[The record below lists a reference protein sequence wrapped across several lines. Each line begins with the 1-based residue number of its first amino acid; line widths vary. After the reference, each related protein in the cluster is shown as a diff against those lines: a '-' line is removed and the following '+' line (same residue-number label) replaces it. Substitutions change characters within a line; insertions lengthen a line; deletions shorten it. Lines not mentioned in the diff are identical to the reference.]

1 MRERIFRAGNRS
13 RAASSVSAR
22 TTRPR
27 GRVLVALAAAFAL
40 ALAPFMPAAGAQAV
54 NYTFYLNSADVTAN
68 AKDANPGDGVC
79 ATAAGTCTLR
89 AALEES
95 NALNRAPGEI
105 LITPAA
111 GFTGNIDP
119 VATSYQYMQTGAVS
133 NQDGGAHFLVTAPV
147 TIDLK
152 NEVTVEAT
160 RDLGGA
166 LFHVNGKNIVFQ
178 NVTQVLSGESSFV
191 MGPNAD
197 GVTIDGGSSVTQA
210 HYGPE
215 RFIVFREG
223 SKNITVKNYRV
234 QGFYDAGTATGLFY
248 FNAQNSTPIENVVID
263 NVRVSYTTGG
273 SCTASDGSGCRTSL
287 MQFLP
292 RNQNVVL
299 NGFTFTNSFVSNL
312 TSQVSFPFTTGTA
325 TGYSVKASNINISN
339 NEFINVQGTGGLSY
353 TNAFIALPY
362 GPMAGTNVISGNKFV
377 RATSGHGYAVS
388 WNGNTTSGSAGDL
401 TVANNYFN
409 GYTTNSIYLQ
419 NAGDVSVERNTFGA
433 RSASQGRPGTLE
445 ETRDGSSALL
455 DNQSNANGRVTTWY
469 PNADAKVLTAEAPAG
484 SIQVESPLPEDVPAC
499 VATLDAVAPTDGPF
513 PAAKVD
519 LDLYWT
525 QDRTAEVYLGRVE
538 NVTGSS
544 AKLLLDLP
552 VGPQEFPSTVVGNT
566 DTATIVDADTG
577 VAGGYI
583 RMQTIGSDTRQSSQY
598 SRMVG
603 FSGSCRPELTIN
615 QKTGQNDPTL
625 ARDLHYTVKSSLPL
639 NPDSVTA
646 AVVDVTAAS
655 VPETIDAGRLNPR
668 SVSVTPVA
676 GTADREFEVIARV
689 DDSAKVTAGI
699 AADRVRSTGGLT
711 NRAAAAST
719 DPDITFRNPISVK
732 PGSFTLVTG
741 EPDGKQYGF
750 SLAAGAPA
758 PSKELSFAAT
768 PDQAATD
775 NAVEL
780 SSPTA
785 TIGVGETTS
794 TKIRVTAG
802 AGDVQANTP
811 VTVAHTVA
819 SDDTNYDGLVVNTL
833 LVKLFSTDPSVKI
846 TKRAFVDVSD
856 TSTPAQIMA
865 TGTEALPGTRLMD
878 GQPVCFIY
886 EVANISADDWAT
898 VLSDV
903 TVTDTD
909 TRLGE
914 DGVIGTVAKLPV
926 GESTRLSACGSL
938 IPVDTTSG
946 TAR

>member
-1 MRERIFRAGNRS
+1 
-13 RAASSVSAR
+13 
-22 TTRPR
+22 
-27 GRVLVALAAAFAL
+27 
-40 ALAPFMPAAGAQAV
+40 MPAANAQAV
-54 NYTFYLNSADVTAN
+54 SYTFYLNSADVTAN

-105 LITPAA
+105 LITPAS

-119 VATSYQYMQTGAVS
+119 VASGYQYMQTGSVS

-152 NEVTVEAT
+152 NQITVEAT
-160 RDLGGA
+160 RDTGGA
-166 LFHVNGKNIVFQ
+166 LFHANGKNIVFQ

-191 MGPNAD
+191 MGPKAD

-223 SKNITVKNYRV
+223 AKDITLKNYRV

-263 NVRVSYTTGG
+263 NVRVTYTTGG
-273 SCTASDGSGCRTSL
+273 SCNSGDGSGCRTSL

-292 RNQNVVL
+292 RNQNVVV

-312 TSQVSFPFTTGTA
+312 TNQVSFPFTTGTSA
-325 TGYSVKASNINISN
+325 SYSVKASNINITD
-339 NEFINVQGTGGLSY
+339 NEFINVQGSGGLSY

-362 GPMAGTNVISGNKFV
+362 GPLAGTNVISGNKFV

-401 TVANNYFN
+401 SIANNYFN
-409 GYTTNSIYLQ
+409 GYTTNSVYLQ
-419 NAGDVSVERNTFGA
+419 NTGDVSVERNTFGA
-433 RSASQGRPGTLE
+433 RSGSQARPGVAE
-445 ETRDGSSALL
+445 ETRDGSNALL
-455 DNQSNANGRVTTWY
+455 DNQTNANGRVTTWY
-469 PNADAKVLTAEAPAG
+469 PTTDATVLTTAAPAG
-484 SIQVESPLPEDVPAC
+484 SIQVESPLPADVPAC
-499 VATLDAVAPTDGPF
+499 VATLDTVAPTAGPF
-513 PAAKVD
+513 PAEKVD

-538 NVTGSS
+538 GVTGSS

-577 VAGGYI
+577 IAGGYI
-583 RMQTIGSDTRQSSQY
+583 RMQTIGSESGQSSQY

-603 FSGSCRPELTIN
+603 FSGSCRPELTID
-615 QKTGQNDPTL
+615 QQSTQNDPTL

-646 AVVDVTAAS
+646 AVVDVTADA

-668 SVSVTPVA
+668 SVQVTPVA
-676 GTADREFEVIARV
+676 GSADREFEVIARV
-689 DDSAKVTAGI
+689 DDSAKVTAAI

-711 NRAAAAST
+711 NRAAATST
-719 DPDITFRNPISVK
+719 DPHITFQNPVSVK

-758 PSKELSFAAT
+758 PSKELKFNAML
-768 PDQAATD
+768 DQAGTD

-780 SSPTA
+780 SSAFA
-785 TIGVGETTS
+785 TIGVGETS
-794 TKIRVTAG
+794 SNKIRVTAA

-811 VTVAHTVA
+811 VSVAHTVT

-846 TKRAFVDVSD
+846 TKRAFVDVAD
-856 TSTPAQIMA
+856 TSSPDSIMA

-878 GQPVCFIY
+878 GQPVCFVY

-914 DGVIGTVAKLPV
+914 NGVIGTVETLPV
-926 GESTRLSACGSL
+926 GESTRLSACGTL
-938 IPVDTTSG
+938 IPADTTVG
-946 TAR
+946 DAR

>member
-1 MRERIFRAGNRS
+1 
-13 RAASSVSAR
+13 
-22 TTRPR
+22 
-27 GRVLVALAAAFAL
+27 
-40 ALAPFMPAAGAQAV
+40 MPAAGAQAV
-54 NYTFYLNSADVTAN
+54 TYNFVIDSLDGSTTAR
-68 AKDANPGDGVC
+68 DATPGDGVC
-79 ATAAGTCTLR
+79 KTASGACTLR
-89 AALEES
+89 AAIEES
-95 NALNRAPGEI
+95 NALKLPAGAV
-105 LITPAA
+105 LITAKP
-111 GFTGNIDP
+111 GLTGNIDSP
-119 VATSYQYMQTGAVS
+119 NLANARMTTATVATGEGSGAYLEITS
-133 NQDGGAHFLVTAPV
+133 PV
-147 TIDLK
+147 TIDLE
-152 NEVTVEAT
+152 NRVTVAANN
-160 RDLGGA
+160 DA
-166 LFHVNGKNIVFQ
+166 NAAQFHVNSADVVFK
-178 NVTQVLSGESSFV
+178 NVTQILAGVSSFV
-191 MGPNAD
+191 MGPNANR
-197 GVTIDGGSSVTQA
+197 VLIDGGSSVTQA
-210 HYGPE
+210 NYFPE
-215 RFIVFREG
+215 RFVTLREG
-223 SKNITVKNYRV
+223 AKNITVQNYRL
-234 QGFYDAGTATGLFY
+234 QGFYYSGTSTGLFY
-248 FNAQNSTPIENVVID
+248 VDAQRNTPIENVVID
-263 NVRVSYTTGG
+263 NVQITYPTNTTC
-273 SCTASDGSGCRTSL
+273 SSSDGSGCQTDIL
-287 MQFLP
+287 QFA
-292 RNQNVVL
+292 RRGSNVIL
-299 NGFTFTNSFVSNL
+299 DGFTFTNSFVSNL
-312 TSQVSFPFTTGTA
+312 TARDAFPFASSTLA
-325 TGYSVKASNINISN
+325 SSSVNASNIRITD
-339 NEFINVQGTGGLSY
+339 NEFINVRGRGTAWY
-353 TNAFIALPY
+353 NAFIILPH
-362 GPMAGTNVISGNKFV
+362 GPIAGENAISGNKFV
-377 RATSGHGYAVS
+377 RDTSGQGYAIA
-388 WNGNTTSGSAGDL
+388 WNGNTSTGSAGNL
-401 TVANNYFN
+401 QITNNYFN
-409 GYTTNSIYLQ
+409 GYSANSIYLHST
-419 NAGDVSVERNTFGA
+419 GDISVERNTFGA
-433 RSASQGRPGTLE
+433 RSASQARPGNAE
-445 ETRDGSSALL
+445 ETRDGTSVMF
-455 DNQSNANGRVTTWY
+455 DNQVNANGRVTTWY
-469 PNADAKVLTAEAPAG
+469 PKSDAKVLTAEAPAG

-577 VAGGYI
+577 IAGGYI

-785 TIGVGETTS
+785 TIGVGETAS
-794 TKIRVTAG
+794 NKIRVTAG

-811 VTVAHTVA
+811 VTVTHTVT

-878 GQPVCFIY
+878 GQPVCFVY

-914 DGVIGTVAKLPV
+914 DGVIGTIAKLPV

-946 TAR
+946 AAR